1 MWSTMRRGDT
11 PDPERLKR
19 AEEAR
24 QALARSKA
32 DQVPEAARAVDSAGV
47 A

>member
-1 MWSTMRRGDT
+1 MRRGDT

-24 QALARSKA
+24 LAFDRSKA
-32 DQVPEAARAVDSAGV
+32 VQALEVAPAVESAGV